1 MLLTAAIMLFAPEA
15 VLSIYVDVEAPRNAA
30 MVAFAMK
37 FLTVAA
43 AFQLFDGIQAVAGGV
58 LRGLQDTRVPMMIA
72 IFSYWV
78 PGLAA
83 MVWLGF
89 WTPLAGMG
97 IWLGLLVGLVSA
109 AGLLLGRW
117 LRRER
122 LGLA

>member
-1 MLLTAAIMLFAPEA
+1 M
-15 VLSIYVDVEAPRNAA
+15 
-30 MVAFAMK
+30 
-37 FLTVAA
+37 
-43 AFQLFDGIQAVAGGV
+43 
-58 LRGLQDTRVPMMIA
+58 RGLRDTRVPMMIA